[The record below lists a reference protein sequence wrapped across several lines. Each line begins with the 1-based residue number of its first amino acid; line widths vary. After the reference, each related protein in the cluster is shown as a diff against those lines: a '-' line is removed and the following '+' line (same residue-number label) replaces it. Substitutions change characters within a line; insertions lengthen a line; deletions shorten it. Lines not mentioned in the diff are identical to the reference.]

1 MTEPRPSD
9 AWSPGAFQGPNGW
22 QPPQLVR
29 LAVWLVKDVGVPVVL
44 SGILI
49 AVVLGWV
56 DSPLTRIGHLE
67 VLIQQHVSQTDMF
80 QRDLL
85 EGLRRQRCLMGL
97 TSVLTQKELI
107 AATALAENPC
117 TWLEH
122 FMRATGRP

>member
-1 MTEPRPSD
+1 MTEPRPFD

-56 DSPLTRIGHLE
+56 DSPLTRIAHIE
-67 VLIQQHVSQTDMF
+67 VLVQQHAQQSDTF

-85 EGLRRQRCLMGL
+85 EGLRRQRCLAGL
-97 TSVLTQKELI
+97 TNILSQPELI
-107 AATALAENPC
+107 AAAALAENPC

-122 FMRATGRP
+122 FARAQRR